1 MPAQVVE
8 KTDEK
13 IGQKYYEWK
22 TDLMATKPYWI
33 EWFTGLTQV
42 FLDTRLPKQLLLAG
56 SERMDKELTIA
67 QMEGRF
73 SMVVIEDVGH
83 SIQEDNPA
91 RVVEV
96 LKEFITKFHIPEK
109 YNEKLIVTTVSGK
122 QVVIGS

>member
-1 MPAQVVE
+1 M
-8 KTDEK
+8 
-13 IGQKYYEWK
+13 
-22 TDLMATKPYWI
+22 
-33 EWFTGLTQV
+33 
-42 FLDTRLPKQLLLAG
+42 LLAG

-91 RVVEV
+91 RVTEV
-96 LKEFITKFHIPEK
+96 LKEFISKIHIPQK
-109 YNEKLIVTTVSGK
+109 YNEKLIVTSVSGK